1 MIDGVFVFDNAIHCY
16 DMSDENLRADAPDA
30 RYSRDLLLAMGAGG
44 RWSGLYSHLRGEWAI
59 TPNLAGAV
67 EVVRYWVGDVIRR
80 AGGHDS
86 QYGNVQLQFSW

>member
-1 MIDGVFVFDNAIHCY
+1 VKPISNVKLLAALGFQW
-16 DMSDENLRADAPDA
+16 RQTTADAIYVQPNIPVSGTA
-30 RYSRDLLLAMGAGG
+30 GAGG
-44 RWSGLYSHLRGEWAI
+44 RWSGLYGQVRGEWAI